1 MNLVEPIRDL
11 NKIEEMKKVLLEQG
25 KGKRNYL
32 IFKVGINSG
41 LRVSD
46 LIKLKVSD
54 IKFENGIMR
63 DDITI
68 MEKKTNK
75 KKVFRFNA
83 ELKNELDNYT
93 KNMKQYEYVF
103 KSRKGINQPL
113 TRTQVYR
120 FLNDAAK
127 IVGITDNIGTH
138 TMRKTFGFHNYK
150 KYADIAMLQ
159 TVFNHSSPGITL
171 RYIGISQDEI
181 NNMYDDFCL

>member
-11 NKIEEMKKVLLEQG
+11 NKVEEMKKVLLEQG

-32 IFKVGINSG
+32 IFKVGINIG
-41 LRVSD
+41 IRVSD
-46 LIKLKVSD
+46 IIKLKVSD
-54 IKFENGIMR
+54 IRYENGTMR

-68 MEKKTNK
+68 IEKKTNK
-75 KKVFRFNA
+75 KKTFRFNI
-83 ELKNELDNYT
+83 ELKKELEDYT
-93 KNMKQYEYVF
+93 KQMQQYEYIF
-103 KSRKGINQPL
+103 KSRKGANQPL

-127 IVGITDNIGTH
+127 MVGITDSIGTH

-150 KYADIAMLQ
+150 KYADVAMLQ
-159 TVFNHSSPGITL
+159 TIFNHSSPSITL